1 MELDN
6 THYLFL
12 PKTSSSSGL
21 SCVQTSNPARFRQ
34 KSPRDQWL
42 SHRNS
47 AKCTPRSPVQE
58 PSQEIHRQSFY
69 KRSVDDV
76 FVIVTKVNVFFFNKP
91 SNVWVIVVAEGTEMT
106 LYGHFEDDWPGFL
119 FTLNPQAAKTASS
132 IRWPKAIKLIRKLS

>member
-1 MELDN
+1 M
-6 THYLFL
+6 
-12 PKTSSSSGL
+12 
-21 SCVQTSNPARFRQ
+21 
-34 KSPRDQWL
+34 

-106 LYGHFEDDWPGFL
+106 LYGHFEDD
-119 FTLNPQAAKTASS
+119 
-132 IRWPKAIKLIRKLS
+132 